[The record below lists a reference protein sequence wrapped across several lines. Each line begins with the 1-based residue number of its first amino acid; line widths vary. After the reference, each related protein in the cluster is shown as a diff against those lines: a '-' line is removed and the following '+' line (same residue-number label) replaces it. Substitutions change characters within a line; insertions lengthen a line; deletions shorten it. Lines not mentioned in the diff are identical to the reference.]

1 MNQNNNPLLEEENT
15 PQPAPAPNNRNRQG
29 KHIRFKQIGAVFFVI
44 FIFFLYNVLK
54 ERPQPQ
60 SSTQNNEQETI
71 GNTENP
77 FASSYSDKRN
87 DPTYENAPISDI
99 KTDNKVAGGQ
109 NNINQELLRLRLE
122 EMKKRKEREEK
133 AKNSPISFR
142 GISSSVSS
150 NNSSSQTAN
159 SEQQEQD
166 YDSNRQASKKNFLWN
181 EKAPSFYGKGRLIS
195 ALSPYELKAG
205 DFIPAIMQNAIDS
218 DLPAKTIVALV
229 RENVYDTLTGNYLLI
244 PQGTK
249 IQGTYDSNVT
259 FGQNRL
265 LVIWQRLIFPNGK
278 SIELGN
284 MQGVDLSGRVGMTG
298 KVNNH
303 FGTLLKGVILSS
315 IAGAA
320 GSVVTSDRN
329 DSVAREAANGAGEQI
344 VKIGEKFAD
353 KALSRQ
359 PTIDIKIG
367 TRFNIMVHSDLIL
380 EPYEK

>member
-1 MNQNNNPLLEEENT
+1 MNQKENPLL
-15 PQPAPAPNNRNRQG
+15 NNEPDVSPPKNDLSTNRKKQG
-29 KHIRFKQIGAVFFVI
+29 KHIRFKQIGFVAFILFVFFA
-44 FIFFLYNVLK
+44 YNIVK
-54 ERPQPQ
+54 ERPAPKQ
-60 SSTQNNEQETI
+60 TITNNEQENI
-71 GNTENP
+71 VNANNP
-77 FASSYSDKRN
+77 FSSNYLDKKDEPFKN
-87 DPTYENAPISDI
+87 DNIISDI
-99 KTDNKVAGGQ
+99 QPKEKVVQQ
-109 NNINQELLRLRLE
+109 NNVNQELLRYRLE

-133 AKNSPISFR
+133 AKNSPVSFR
-142 GISSSVSS
+142 GISSIAN
-150 NNSSSQTAN
+150 NNSSSQNTN
-159 SEQQEQD
+159 YEEVEQD
-166 YDSNRQASKKNFLWN
+166 YDNNRQASKKKFLWK

-195 ALSPYELKAG
+195 PLSPYELKAG
-205 DFIPAIMQNAIDS
+205 DFIPAIMQGAIDS

-229 RENVYDTLTGNYLLI
+229 RENVYDTITGNYLLI

-265 LVIWQRLIFPNGK
+265 LVIWQRLILPNGK
-278 SIELGN
+278 SIELDN

-303 FGTLLKGVILSS
+303 FGTLLKGVVLSS

-320 GSVVTSDRN
+320 GSIVTNN
-329 DSVAREAANGAGEQI
+329 DDNVLRDAADGAGQQI

-353 KALSRQ
+353 KALARQ

-367 TRFNIMVHSDLIL
+367 ARFNIMVHSDLIL